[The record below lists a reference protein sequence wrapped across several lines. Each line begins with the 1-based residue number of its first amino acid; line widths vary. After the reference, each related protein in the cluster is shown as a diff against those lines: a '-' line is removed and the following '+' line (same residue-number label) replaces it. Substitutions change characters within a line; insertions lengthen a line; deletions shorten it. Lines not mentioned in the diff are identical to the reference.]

1 VTPIDWAVFSAY
13 LALVMWI
20 GVRAGRH
27 VRGAATSSADGA
39 GGADAADEYLLAG
52 RSMSWWTVGL
62 SIMATQASAITVIGT
77 TGKAFADGMG
87 FAQFYL
93 GLPVAM
99 VILAF
104 TLLPLFR
111 RAGVTTAY
119 ELLGQ
124 RFDERTRLATA
135 ILFLA
140 SRGLALGVVIYAPS
154 VVLSLLLGWS
164 TPACV
169 GAMTLVAL
177 GYTVVGGL
185 RAVIVTDVLQMALV
199 LGGLVLAAALMLNGL
214 PAGANLSG
222 VLDLASASGRTQLLD
237 WSFEPSEK
245 YTVWSGL
252 LGGTFLFLAYF
263 GCDQSQVQRL
273 LAARSLTDGR
283 RALLL
288 NALAKIPLQL
298 FVLFVGVLLFGA
310 LQFDDEQPLHFDGRV
325 EPAIEA
331 AGLGP
336 ELDALRERH
345 AAALE
350 ARHAAALPAARA
362 GWDPSADGRDQAA
375 WLAAQAEVDAAR
387 AETLALAERAGVENA
402 DDTNHVFPWFLV
414 NRLPLGLVGLLV
426 AAVFAAAMSSIDSE
440 LNALATTTVVDIW
453 QHHVQPDADQR
464 GLVRVGRLATVAW
477 ALLAAAFA
485 LQAAAL
491 GSVIEAVNT
500 VGSYFYGSLLGVF
513 VLAFAVPRATG
524 RGAFWGLFVGMA
536 AVGVAQS
543 ADIAWLWLNPIGCLA
558 AVAAG
563 VVLSERGDC
572 RAPVA

>member
-1 VTPIDWAVFSAY
+1 MTPLDWTVFAAY
-13 LALVMWI
+13 LALVLGI
-20 GVRAGRH
+20 GVAAGRR
-27 VRGAATSSADGA
+27 VK
-39 GGADAADEYLLAG
+39 GGADEYLLAG
-52 RSMSWWTVGL
+52 RSMAWWAVGL

-77 TGKAFADGMG
+77 TGQAFHHGMG

-104 TLLPLFR
+104 TLLPLYR
-111 RAGVTTAY
+111 KAGVSTAY
-119 ELLGQ
+119 ELLGT
-124 RFDERTRLATA
+124 RFDDRTRLATA
-135 ILFLA
+135 LLFLL

-164 TPACV
+164 TEACV

-185 RAVIVTDVLQMALV
+185 RAVILTDVLQMALV
-199 LGGLVLAAALMLNGL
+199 LGGLVLAAALMINGL
-214 PAGANLSG
+214 PAGAHLSG
-222 VLDLASASGRTQLLD
+222 VLDLAQASGRTELVD
-237 WSFEPSEK
+237 WSFDPAAK

-273 LAARSLTDGR
+273 LAARSLKDGR

-298 FVLFVGVLLFGA
+298 LVLFVGVLLFGA
-310 LQFDDEQPLHFDGRV
+310 LQFDDEQPLLFDGRV

-331 AGLGP
+331 AGLGS
-336 ELDALRERH
+336 ELDTLRARH
-345 AAALE
+345 GQALE
-350 ARHAAALPAARA
+350 ARHTAALPPARA
-362 GWDPSADGRDQAA
+362 GWDPAADGRDEAA
-375 WLAAQAEVDAAR
+375 WIATQAEMESVREQA
-387 AETLALAERAGVENA
+387 LALAERAGVEDA

-440 LNALATTTVVDIW
+440 LNALATTTVVDVW
-453 QHHVQPDADQR
+453 KHHVRPDTDER

-485 LQAAAL
+485 LKAAAL

-513 VLAFAVPRATG
+513 VLAFAFKRTTG
-524 RGAFWGLFVGMA
+524 RGAFWGLFAGMG
-536 AVGVAQS
+536 AVAVAQA

-558 AVAAG
+558 AVG
-563 VVLSERGDC
+563 VGVLLSTPGAPATER
-572 RAPVA
+572 